1 MDRKDCGTWGLR
13 ERKSPGDTQV
23 PAEVTREA
31 GEREDAG
38 PRQMATQTQTHTPRP
53 TVPGQKPAWVCESE
67 QE

>member
-1 MDRKDCGTWGLR
+1 MGTEG
-13 ERKSPGDTQV
+13 EESPGDTQV